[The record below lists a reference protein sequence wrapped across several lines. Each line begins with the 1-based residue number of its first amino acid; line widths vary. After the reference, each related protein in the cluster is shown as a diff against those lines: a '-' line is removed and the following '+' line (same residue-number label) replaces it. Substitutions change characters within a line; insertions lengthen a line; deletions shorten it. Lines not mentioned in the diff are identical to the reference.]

1 MSCRCQTLPNL
12 CMEGGKV
19 FLTFFDLFLL
29 RKVSKQL
36 QALGYACESNGQLL
50 RIDSD
55 NVEKLIQSLCQ
66 DCGLTPSDNMNIQLL
81 ITAADATNLNPNELT
96 KMRPLAT
103 WCSQFNAQELLG
115 VLTNKSLVVHFQ
127 PILLASDLSIYAH
140 EALIRGI
147 SPEGKII
154 PPNLLFGQA
163 KDAELL
169 FNLDRLCRETI
180 MHTAAKLNYFGR
192 LFINFLPSAIYNPE
206 NCLSTTMALAE
217 RYGFDPHNL
226 IFEVVETERIDDVD
240 HLRNILDYYRAK
252 GFRTALDDMGSGY
265 SSLNLLASL
274 SPNIVKID
282 RELIMNIDQEPIKQA
297 IVGGILAMAKQTGI
311 TTLAE
316 GVETEQEWQ
325 YIKQAGID
333 LVQGYYFGRPASEPI
348 QQLSQANVH

>member
-12 CMEGGKV
+12 SMEGGKL

-36 QALGYACESNGQLL
+36 QALGYSCQSDGQLL
-50 RIDSD
+50 RVDSD
-55 NVEKLIQSLCQ
+55 NIEALIQALCR
-66 DCGLTPSDNMNIQLL
+66 DCGLSPSDNMNIQLL
-81 ITAADATNLNPNELT
+81 ITAADATSVSPSELT
-96 KMRPLAT
+96 KMRPLST
-103 WCSQFNAQELLG
+103 WCSQFNAQELLD
-115 VLTNKSLVVHFQ
+115 VLKNKSLVVHFQ
-127 PILLASDLSIYAH
+127 PILNVQDQTIYAH
-140 EALIRGI
+140 EALIRGLT
-147 SPEGKII
+147 PEGKII

-217 RYGFDPHNL
+217 RYGFNPHNL
-226 IFEVVETERIDDVD
+226 IFEVVETERIDDVG

-316 GVETEQEWQ
+316 GVETEQEWR
-325 YIKQAGID
+325 YIRDIGID
-333 LVQGYYFGRPASEPI
+333 LVQGYYFGRPAAEPLSE
-348 QQLSQANVH
+348 LSSVQ

>member
-1 MSCRCQTLPNL
+1 
-12 CMEGGKV
+12 MEGGKL

-29 RKVSKQL
+29 RKVSQQL
-36 QALGYACESNGQLL
+36 QAKGYVCQSDGQLL
-50 RIDSD
+50 RVDS
-55 NVEKLIQSLCQ
+55 NNIEQLIQTLCR
-66 DCGLTPSDNMNIQLL
+66 DCELSTADNMNIQLL
-81 ITAADATNLNPNELT
+81 ITSADATSISPSELT
-96 KMRPLAT
+96 KMRPLST
-103 WCSQFNAQELLG
+103 WCSQFNAQELLD
-115 VLTNKSLVVHFQ
+115 VLKNKRLIVHFQ
-127 PILLASDLSIYAH
+127 PILNVNDQSLYAH
-140 EALIRGI
+140 EALIRGL
-147 SPEGKII
+147 SPDGKII
-154 PPNLLFGQA
+154 PPNVLFGQA

-206 NCLSTTMALAE
+206 NCLSTTLALAE
-217 RYGFDPHNL
+217 RYAFDPHNL
-226 IFEVVETERIDDVD
+226 IFEVVETERIDNVA

-282 RELIMNIDQEPIKQA
+282 RELIMDIHLEPIKQA
-297 IVGGILAMAKQTGI
+297 IVGGILGMAKQTGI

-325 YIKQAGID
+325 YIRDIGID
-333 LVQGYYFGRPASEPI
+333 LVQGYYFGRPAAEPVTSLRHI
-348 QQLSQANVH
+348 

>member
-1 MSCRCQTLPNL
+1 MACRCQTLPNL
-12 CMEGGKV
+12 SMEGGKL

-36 QALGYACESNGQLL
+36 QSLGYSCQSDGQLL
-50 RIDSD
+50 RVDSD
-55 NVEKLIQSLCQ
+55 NIEQLIQTLCR
-66 DCGLTPSDNMNIQLL
+66 DCGLSASDNMNIQLL
-81 ITAADATNLNPNELT
+81 ITSADATSISPSELT
-96 KMRPLAT
+96 KMRPLST
-103 WCSQFNAQELLG
+103 WCSQFNAQELID
-115 VLTNKSLVVHFQ
+115 VLQNKSLVVHFQ
-127 PILLASDLSIYAH
+127 PILTVSDQSIYAH

-147 SPEGKII
+147 APDGKII
-154 PPNLLFGQA
+154 PPNVLFGQA

-169 FNLDRLCRETI
+169 FNLDRMCRETI

-226 IFEVVETERIDDVD
+226 IFEVVETERIEDIN

-297 IVGGILAMAKQTGI
+297 IVGGIMGMAKQTGI

-316 GVETEQEWQ
+316 GVETQAEWE
-325 YIKQAGID
+325 YIRSIGID
-333 LVQGYYFGRPASEPI
+333 LVQGYYFGRPAAAPVTGK
-348 QQLSQANVH
+348 AD

>member
-1 MSCRCQTLPNL
+1 MACRCQTLPNL
-12 CMEGGKV
+12 SMEGGKV

-29 RKVSKQL
+29 RKVSQKL
-36 QALGYACESNGQLL
+36 QTLGYTCQTEGQLL
-50 RIDSD
+50 RVDSD
-55 NVEKLIQSLCQ
+55 HIEQLIQTLCR
-66 DCGLTPSDNMNIQLL
+66 DCELSTSDNMNIQLL
-81 ITAADATNLNPNELT
+81 ITSADAASVNPNELT
-96 KMRPLAT
+96 KMRPLST
-103 WCSQFNAQELLG
+103 WCSQFNAQELLD
-115 VLTNKSLVVHFQ
+115 VLKHKSLVVHFQ
-127 PILLASDLSIYAH
+127 PILCVKDQSIYAH
-140 EALIRGI
+140 EALIRGL

-154 PPNLLFGQA
+154 PPNVLFGQA

-169 FNLDRLCRETI
+169 FNLDRMCRETI

-217 RYGFDPHNL
+217 RYGFDPHKL
-226 IFEVVETERIDDVD
+226 IFEVVETERIDDIN

-297 IVGGILAMAKQTGI
+297 IVGGILGMAKQTGI

-325 YIKQAGID
+325 YIKNIGID
-333 LVQGYYFGRPASEPI
+333 LVQGYYFGRPAAEPVTD
-348 QQLSQANVH
+348 LSNTSCP